1 VRGGEMSKFER
12 FANTMIVYVAIILI
26 NYITYTFY
34 NEWYE
39 KYYYIFL
46 VGTGVLSLI
55 TFVVYIVIDERSRNN
70 Q

>member
-1 VRGGEMSKFER
+1 MSKFER

-39 KYYYIFL
+39 KYYYFFL

-55 TFVVYIVIDERSRNN
+55 TFVVYIVIDERSRKDI
-70 Q
+70 